1 MRFDAHQDYST
12 DVGIRDF
19 GRHAGRGAFEQQ
31 AALALSAIVRRPRG
45 ALVSADLHQGTIAS
59 CEQKQVGLTRTNHS
73 LVRSGFTNSRKS
85 GSPQR
90 DNTA

>member
-1 MRFDAHQDYST
+1 MRFDPHQDYST
-12 DVGIRDF
+12 DVGIRGF
-19 GRHAGRGAFEQQ
+19 GATRAGAFEQRS
-31 AALALSAIVRRPRG
+31 ALALTAIVGRVAPSRPLICIKDDRFMRR
-45 ALVSADLHQGTIAS
+45 
-59 CEQKQVGLTRTNHS
+59 KQVGLTRTNHP

>member
-1 MRFDAHQDYST
+1 MRFDAHQDYIT
-12 DVGIRDF
+12 DVGIRGF
-19 GRHAGRGAFEQQ
+19 GRHVGRGLR
-31 AALALSAIVRRPRG
+31 AAGG
-45 ALVSADLHQGTIAS
+45 ARVDGR
-59 CEQKQVGLTRTNHS
+59 RTNHS